1 MKIKNFIEQLNMLQT
16 DEDKDAFLK
25 QTIITTYVPFIEKTD
40 ACMKIINDSWYKKDE
55 ITEKKRLHITSPAT
69 YVLYTVV
76 IIKKYTSLE
85 IDFKGNIFEQYDL
98 LNNGNYLGML
108 MSYIPENEL
117 TEFRRVLEMVQS
129 DVMEN
134 EYYAP
139 AYLTERINDI
149 STALGATVLPAI
161 EQLGN
166 MIENLDED
174 KVKGFVGI
182 LDNSKVLKTLKSFM
196 KR

>member
-1 MKIKNFIEQLNMLQT
+1 MKIKDFIKHFNMLT
-16 DEDKDAFLK
+16 NDEDKDAFLK
-25 QTIITTYVPFIEKTD
+25 QTIVTTYVPFIEKANICT
-40 ACMKIINDSWYKKDE
+40 KVINDTWYQKDE
-55 ITEKKRLHITSPAT
+55 ITEKKKLHITSTGT
-69 YVLYTVV
+69 YVLYTMAV
-76 IIKKYTSLE
+76 INKYTSLE
-85 IDFKGNIFEQYDL
+85 VDFKNTVAQYDL

-117 TEFRRVLEMVQS
+117 VEFRRILEMTQN

-134 EYYAP
+134 EYYFP
-139 AYLTERINDI
+139 AYIAERIDNI
-149 STALGATVLPAI
+149 SVALGATVLPAV

-174 KVKGFVGI
+174 KVKSFVGI
-182 LDNSKVLKTLKSFM
+182 LDNSKVMKTLKGFV

>member
-134 EYYAP
+134 EYYGP
-139 AYLTERINDI
+139 AYIRDRINDI
-149 STALGATVLPAI
+149 STSLGASVIPAI